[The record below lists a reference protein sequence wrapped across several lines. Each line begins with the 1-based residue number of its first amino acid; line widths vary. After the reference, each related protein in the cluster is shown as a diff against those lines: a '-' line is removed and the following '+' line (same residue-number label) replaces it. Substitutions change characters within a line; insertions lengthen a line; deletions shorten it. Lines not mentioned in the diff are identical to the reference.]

1 MLEVCSP
8 VAPGWTAWRKV
19 LLRLVFIN
27 ALVPE
32 SVVLSSLGVVLLKVL
47 CGGFFCEEC

>member
-8 VAPGWTAWRKV
+8 AVPGWTAWGKV
-19 LLRLVFIN
+19 LLRLVLIN

-47 CGGFFCEEC
+47 CGEFSCEEC